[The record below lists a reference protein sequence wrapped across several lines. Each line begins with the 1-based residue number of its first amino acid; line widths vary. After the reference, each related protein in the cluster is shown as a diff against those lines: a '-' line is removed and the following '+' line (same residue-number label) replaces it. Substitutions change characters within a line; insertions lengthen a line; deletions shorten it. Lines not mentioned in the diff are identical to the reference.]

1 MSLSYRETYLNYI
14 QTICPD
20 IELST
25 LDYIDQILIQ
35 TEWEDPQSPI
45 DFNNLAVLALIEAEH
60 SQDLNLRELY
70 LETAIESLNQ
80 KTDGHPLCEAHI
92 ALIQTMLGRIED
104 ARNLAFS
111 SFIKILHCAHTSD
124 SNIPSGLVYFPQA
137 YLRGHQQ
144 QAKKI
149 IENMNGWW
157 QSLSLLSE
165 ALCQSNLV
173 FYNEVG
179 LRFLNLAVQVS
190 PRSTSNYFKLGIA
203 KLLNYQQEGILH
215 LHQAAQLSPASA
227 PILQSLYLA
236 YKDIE
241 NIEIAK
247 FWLESAQRSRLSE
260 SSSLDWQWSYLGT
273 DSSITYVPFESS
285 LLLAV
290 EPSFHSIVTS
300 VLLAEGDWFEQE
312 IEFWRDWIQPG
323 MTVID
328 VGANVG
334 IYTFSAA
341 LKVGSQGRVVAVEPF
356 SGCIRCLE
364 ETCRINQ
371 LDWVKIYSGAATNY
385 NGQACLALHN
395 ASELNEV
402 IIRTD
407 NLENSGNSLEE
418 VKCFA
423 LDTLIQEE
431 GIDTVD
437 FMKID
442 AEGHEIQ
449 VLEGSRYILNNFSP
463 IILYENLSGNKGS
476 NLHVANF
483 LKDNNYQLFHY
494 QPYLQQLIP
503 LLNEEQLQGKLN
515 IIALPIDKAR
525 KYLS

>member
-14 QTICPD
+14 QTICLD
-20 IELST
+20 IEPST
-25 LDYIDQILIQ
+25 LDYINQILIQ
-35 TEWEDPQSPI
+35 TEWEDPQSSL

-60 SQDLNLRELY
+60 SQELSLRELY

-80 KTDGHPLCEAHI
+80 GIDEHPLCEAHI
-92 ALIQTMLGRIED
+92 AIIQTMLGRIED

-111 SFIKILHCAHTSD
+111 CFIKILHCTHTSD

-149 IENMNGWW
+149 IENVNGWW

-165 ALCQSNLV
+165 VLCQSNLV

-190 PRSTSNYFKLGIA
+190 PHSTSNYFKLGIA
-203 KLLNYQQEGILH
+203 KLLNHQQEGILH

-241 NIEIAK
+241 NVEIAK

-273 DSSITYVPFESS
+273 GTSITYVPFESS

-290 EPSFHSIVTS
+290 ESSFHSIVTS

-312 IEFWRDWIQPG
+312 IEFWRNWIQPG

-371 LDWVKIYSGAATNY
+371 LNWVKIYPGAATNY
-385 NGQACLALHN
+385 DGKAFLALHG

-402 IIRTD
+402 ITST
-407 NLENSGNSLEE
+407 ENRENVENSLEE
-418 VKCFA
+418 VRCFT
-423 LDTLIQEE
+423 LDSLIHEE
-431 GIDTVD
+431 GLNTVD

-449 VLEGSRYILNNFSP
+449 VLQGSQYILDNFSP
-463 IILYENLSGNKGS
+463 VILYENISGSKSS

-483 LKDNNYQLFHY
+483 LKDNKYHLFYY
-494 QPYLQQLIP
+494 QPYLQKLIP
-503 LLNEEQLQGKLN
+503 LFNEEQLQGKLN
-515 IIALPIDKAR
+515 IIALPDNKA
-525 KYLS
+525 KEYLS